1 MSTAELKLDIINTIA
16 NIKES
21 YIIEDIKKLIDF
33 ELNNETYT
41 LNDIQKRRVADA
53 KTDNIL
59 SETEANRQI
68 EEWLNEK

>member
-41 LNDIQKRRVADA
+41 LNDIQKRRVAEA

>member
-33 ELNNETYT
+33 ELNNKTYT
-41 LNDIQKRRVADA
+41 LNDIQKRRVAEA

-59 SETEANRQI
+59 SETESNRQI